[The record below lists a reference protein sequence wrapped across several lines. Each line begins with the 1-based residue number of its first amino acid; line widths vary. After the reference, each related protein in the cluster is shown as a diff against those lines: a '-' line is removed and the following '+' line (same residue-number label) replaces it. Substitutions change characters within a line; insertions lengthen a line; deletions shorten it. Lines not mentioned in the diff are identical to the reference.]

1 MNKIVLKDIDVIDGS
16 VKYFYNI
23 EGEWKKYY
31 NDNLNYEIEY
41 PINVSNVPKNVLA
54 VPFVCN
60 ILPIVW
66 LCDATLQ
73 LETIDKDFFE
83 NITHIKKGYEEM
95 YPMLSFNG
103 DIKVDNVEEN
113 RSKQCDKS
121 AVFFSGGV
129 DAYTTLLRHLNEKP
143 CLVTIW
149 GADVKVDD
157 IQGWKNVE
165 SHISTVS
172 EEYGL
177 GFYAI
182 KSNFRLMIKENRLD
196 ELVRSSLEG
205 WWHGFQHGIA
215 MIGHMAPLA
224 FELGIERAYIASSFP
239 EKMKGQYTCASDPT
253 IDNYVSYCG
262 AHTIHDGYELDRQE
276 KIQYLVEKKNQG
288 CPIKLRVCWMSK
300 DGKNCCECEKCYRTI
315 LEIVSEGGAPE
326 EFGFTWDDKAI
337 KICKKNMLNKIT
349 VQEFCINQFYYP
361 IIDRLKSNID
371 KIENYEKYK
380 WLLDIDYSRFN
391 EYPMKKF
398 YNSLMGRAI
407 CKIQRI
413 LKKR

>member
-129 DAYTTLLRHLNEKP
+129 DAYTTL
-143 CLVTIW
+143 
-149 GADVKVDD
+149 
-157 IQGWKNVE
+157 
-165 SHISTVS
+165 
-172 EEYGL
+172 
-177 GFYAI
+177 
-182 KSNFRLMIKENRLD
+182 
-196 ELVRSSLEG
+196 
-205 WWHGFQHGIA
+205 
-215 MIGHMAPLA
+215 
-224 FELGIERAYIASSFP
+224 
-239 EKMKGQYTCASDPT
+239 
-253 IDNYVSYCG
+253 
-262 AHTIHDGYELDRQE
+262 
-276 KIQYLVEKKNQG
+276 
-288 CPIKLRVCWMSK
+288 
-300 DGKNCCECEKCYRTI
+300 
-315 LEIVSEGGAPE
+315 
-326 EFGFTWDDKAI
+326 
-337 KICKKNMLNKIT
+337 
-349 VQEFCINQFYYP
+349 
-361 IIDRLKSNID
+361 
-371 KIENYEKYK
+371 
-380 WLLDIDYSRFN
+380 
-391 EYPMKKF
+391 
-398 YNSLMGRAI
+398 
-407 CKIQRI
+407 
-413 LKKR
+413 